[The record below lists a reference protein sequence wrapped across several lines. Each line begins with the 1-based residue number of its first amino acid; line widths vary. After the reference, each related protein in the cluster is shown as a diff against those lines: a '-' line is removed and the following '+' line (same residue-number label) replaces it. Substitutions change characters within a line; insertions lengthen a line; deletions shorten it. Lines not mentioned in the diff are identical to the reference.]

1 MSFRAAVV
9 ICDMPKLIN
18 FLWFDRD
25 GEAAAELY
33 TSVFP
38 NSRILGVTHH
48 GEAGPRDADLVL
60 TVEFELDGVP
70 FVALNG
76 GPDFTFN
83 EAVSFQIECETQD
96 EVDYYTD
103 KLTADGGEQG
113 PCGWIKDRFGV
124 SWQVTPRRLGELI
137 SDDDPATR
145 DRVMAV
151 MMRMRKLDLAA
162 IEAAAQVAA

>member
-1 MSFRAAVV
+1 
-9 ICDMPKLIN
+9 MPTLTN
-18 FLWFDRD
+18 CLWFDRD

-60 TVEFELDGVP
+60 TVEFELDGVR

-83 EAVSFQIECETQD
+83 EAVSFQIECDSQD
-96 EVDYYTD
+96 EIDHYTD

-124 SWQVTPRRLGELI
+124 SWQVMPRVMKELLA
-137 SDDDPATR
+137 DDAPAR
-145 DRVMAV
+145 DRVMAA

-162 IEAAAQVAA
+162 LEDAAKTAA